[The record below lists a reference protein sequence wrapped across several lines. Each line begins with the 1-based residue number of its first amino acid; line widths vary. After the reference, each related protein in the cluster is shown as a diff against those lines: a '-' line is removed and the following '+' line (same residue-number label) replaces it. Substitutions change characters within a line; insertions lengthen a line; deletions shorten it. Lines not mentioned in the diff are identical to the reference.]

1 MEEARSLLGARQMK
15 LRDAVEM
22 FLLSAVWGASF
33 ILIKLA
39 GDELPPVWVAV
50 GRLVFGSA
58 LLWIVLAAGRHKLP
72 PLGLLGPLIAVA
84 VLNNALPFCFFAWG
98 ERTVPSSIAAIL
110 NATTPIWAL
119 LLGLATGGAR
129 ATRMTAAGVALGFL
143 GVLGVV
149 YGHASGIRSG
159 AGNGYLLGVILI
171 AVASFSYGAGA
182 VTAKRW
188 LQGVEPVV
196 IATFQLTLAGL
207 VLLPLAAF
215 GPHPA
220 ALHWK
225 SVAAVTVLGVLGS
238 GLAYLLFFRLLATI
252 SPTRTVAVT
261 YLLPIWGLFWGFVA
275 GEEIRWTAL
284 AGVAV
289 VLAGLVLLNL
299 RGQPEKAVAPVTAP
313 AEPCPAEQ
321 A

>member
-1 MEEARSLLGARQMK
+1 VK
-15 LRDAVEM
+15 LRDALEM

-39 GDELPPVWVAV
+39 GADLPPVWVAF
-50 GRLVFGSA
+50 GRLTFGS
-58 LLWIVLAAGRHKLP
+58 LFLWTVLKLGGHKLP
-72 PLGLLGPLIAVA
+72 PRKLIGALVA
-84 VLNNALPFCFFAWG
+84 VGILNNALPFCFFAWG
-98 ERTVPSSIAAIL
+98 EQTVPSSIAAVI

-119 LLGLATGGAR
+119 LLGVALGSAR
-129 ATRMTAAGVALGFL
+129 ATRLAAAGVALGFL

-149 YGHASGIRSG
+149 YGHSAG
-159 AGNGYLLGVILI
+159 AAPGADAHGFALGVNLI
-171 AVASFSYGAGA
+171 AIASLSYGVGA
-182 VTAKRW
+182 VAAKRW

-207 VLLPLAAF
+207 VLLPLAVF
-215 GPHPA
+215 GPHPT
-220 ALHWK
+220 ALHFK
-225 SVAAVTVLGVLGS
+225 SLAAVTILGVLGS

-289 VLAGLVLLNL
+289 VLSGLVLLNL
-299 RGQPEKAVAPVTAP
+299 RTAPQMAVTA
-313 AEPCPAEQ
+313 AASREPCPAEQ

>member
-1 MEEARSLLGARQMK
+1 MR
-15 LRDAVEM
+15 LRDIIEM

-39 GDELPPVWVAV
+39 GDDLPPVWVAV
-50 GRLVFGSA
+50 GRLAFGSA
-58 LLWIVLAAGRHKLP
+58 FLWIALLLGRHKLP
-72 PLGLLGPLIAVA
+72 PLRLLPPLLVVA
-84 VLNNALPFCFFAWG
+84 VLNNAIPFCFFPWG

-119 LLGLATGGAR
+119 LLGFVVGAAR
-129 ATRMTAAGVALGFL
+129 AKRLTSARTTQLTSVGVALGFL

-149 YGHASGIRSG
+149 YGHATGIANGTSSG
-159 AGNGYLLGVILI
+159 GYLLGVVVI
-171 AVASFSYGAGA
+171 AVASFSYAAGA
-182 VTAKRW
+182 VLAKRW

-220 ALHWK
+220 TLHLK
-225 SVAAVTVLGVLGS
+225 SILAVTVLGVLGS

-252 SPTRTVAVT
+252 SSTRTVAVT
-261 YLLPIWGLFWGFVA
+261 YLLPIWGLFWGFIV

-289 VLAGLVLLNL
+289 VLVGLVLLNL
-299 RGQPEKAVAPVTAP
+299 KTEPKPLAASARP
-313 AEPCPAEQ
+313 AESCAAEE

>member
-1 MEEARSLLGARQMK
+1 MRI
-15 LRDAVEM
+15 RDALEM
-22 FLLSAVWGASF
+22 FVLSAVWGASF

-39 GDELPPVWVAV
+39 GDDLPPVWVAL
-50 GRLVFGSA
+50 GRLVFGS
-58 LLWIVLAAGRHKLP
+58 LFLWAVLRFGRHKLP
-72 PLGLLGPLIAVA
+72 PRRLLPPLIIVA
-84 VLNNALPFCFFAWG
+84 VLNNAIPFCLFPWG

-119 LLGLATGGAR
+119 LLGLASGGAR
-129 ATRMTAAGVALGFL
+129 ATRHTGVGVALGFV

-149 YGHASGIRSG
+149 YGHAQSGV
-159 AGNGYLLGVILI
+159 AGVHAGGYLFGVILI
-171 AVASFSYGAGA
+171 AAASFSYAAGA
-182 VTAKRW
+182 VVAKRW
-188 LQGVEPVV
+188 LHGVEPVV

-207 VLLPLAAF
+207 LLLPLAFF
-215 GPHPA
+215 GPQPTV
-220 ALHWK
+220 LHLK
-225 SVAAVTVLGVLGS
+225 SAAAVTALGILGS

-289 VLAGLVLLNL
+289 VLAGLILLNL
-299 RGQPEKAVAPVTAP
+299 K
-313 AEPCPAEQ
+313 AEPKPLAASMNPAKPCAAEET
-321 A
+321 

>member
-1 MEEARSLLGARQMK
+1 MRI
-15 LRDAVEM
+15 RDAFEM

-33 ILIKLA
+33 ILIKIA
-39 GDELPPVWVAV
+39 GADLPPVWVAV
-50 GRLVFGSA
+50 GRLAFGS
-58 LLWIVLAAGRHKLP
+58 LFLWAVLRLGRHKLP
-72 PLGLLGPLIAVA
+72 PFRMLPALIVIAIF
-84 VLNNALPFCFFAWG
+84 NNAIPFCLFPWG
-98 ERTVPSSIAAIL
+98 ERSVPSSIAAIL

-129 ATRMTAAGVALGFL
+129 ATRLTGFGVALGFI

-149 YGHASGIRSG
+149 YGDAQFGTPGMHSS
-159 AGNGYLLGVILI
+159 GYLVGVILI
-171 AVASFSYGAGA
+171 AAASFSYGAGA
-182 VTAKRW
+182 VLAKRW
-188 LQGVEPVV
+188 LQGIEPVV

-207 VLLPLAAF
+207 LLLPLALF
-215 GPHPA
+215 GSHPA
-220 ALHWK
+220 GLNWK
-225 SVAAVTVLGVLGS
+225 STAAVTALGILGS

-284 AGVAV
+284 AGVVV
-289 VLAGLVLLNL
+289 VLAGLTLLNL
-299 RGQPEKAVAPVTAP
+299 KTEDKPHASSTSTAESC
-313 AEPCPAEQ
+313 AAEQ

>member
-1 MEEARSLLGARQMK
+1 MRPRDLL
-15 LRDAVEM
+15 EM

-33 ILIKLA
+33 ILIQLA
-39 GDELPPVWVAV
+39 GVDLPPVWVAV
-50 GRLVFGSA
+50 GRLAFGSA
-58 LLWIVLAAGRHKLP
+58 FLWMALRLGQHKLP
-72 PLGLLGPLIAVA
+72 PARLLPPLVVVA
-84 VLNNALPFCFFAWG
+84 ILNNAIPFCFFPWG
-98 ERTVPSSIAAIL
+98 EQTVPSNIAAIL

-119 LLGLATGGAR
+119 LLGLITGATK
-129 ATRMTAAGVALGFL
+129 ATRLTGAGVVLGFL

-149 YGHASGIRSG
+149 YGHAAGRASGTP
-159 AGNGYLLGVILI
+159 AGGYLLGVILI
-171 AVASFSYGAGA
+171 AAASFSYGAGA
-182 VTAKRW
+182 VLAKRW

-207 VLLPLAAF
+207 VLLPLAVF

-252 SPTRTVAVT
+252 SSTRTVAVT

-275 GEEIRWTAL
+275 GEQIRWTAL
-284 AGVAV
+284 AGVV
-289 VLAGLVLLNL
+289 IVLAGLILLNL
-299 RGQPEKAVAPVTAP
+299 KTEPKVLQKPQNTTESCVAQ
-313 AEPCPAEQ
+313 Q
-321 A
+321 AD

>member
-1 MEEARSLLGARQMK
+1 MLEMNQPGRTIMK
-15 LRDAVEM
+15 LRDALEM

-39 GDELPPVWVAV
+39 GDDLPPVWVAL
-50 GRLVFGSA
+50 GRLAFGSA
-58 LLWIVLAAGRHKLP
+58 LLWMVMAAGRHKLP
-72 PLGLLGPLIAVA
+72 PLGQLAPLLAVA

-119 LLGLATGGAR
+119 LLGLVAGNAR
-129 ATRMTAAGVALGFL
+129 ATRRTAVGVALGFL
-143 GVLGVV
+143 GVLCVV
-149 YGHASGIRSG
+149 FGHSSGLQAG
-159 AGNGYLLGVILI
+159 AGGFLFGAILI

-188 LQGVEPVV
+188 LHGVEPVV

-207 VLLPLAAF
+207 AVLPLAVF

-220 ALHWK
+220 AVHWK
-225 SVAAVTVLGVLGS
+225 SMAAVTVLGLLGS
-238 GLAYLLFFRLLATI
+238 GLAYLLFFRLLRNI

-261 YLLPIWGLFWGFVA
+261 YLLPIWGLFWGFIA
-275 GEEIRWTAL
+275 GEEVRWSAL
-284 AGVAV
+284 AGVGV
-289 VLAGLVLLNL
+289 VLGGLILMNLKTAGKKSTV
-299 RGQPEKAVAPVTAP
+299 PEEVQYESCAVERA
-313 AEPCPAEQ
+313 
-321 A
+321 

>member
-1 MEEARSLLGARQMK
+1 MRI
-15 LRDAVEM
+15 RDALEM

-39 GDELPPVWVAV
+39 GDDLPPVWVAV
-50 GRLVFGSA
+50 GRLTFGSA
-58 LLWIVLAAGRHKLP
+58 FLWIVLGLGRHKLP
-72 PLGLLGPLIAVA
+72 PLRLLRPLIIVA
-84 VLNNALPFCFFAWG
+84 IFNNAIPFCLFPWG

-110 NATTPIWAL
+110 NATTPIWTL
-119 LLGLATGGAR
+119 LLGLVSGSAR
-129 ATRMTAAGVALGFL
+129 ATRLTGVGVVLGFL

-149 YGHASGIRSG
+149 YGHAQVGIVGIHTS
-159 AGNGYLLGVILI
+159 GYLLGVVLI
-171 AVASFSYGAGA
+171 AAASFSYGVGA
-182 VTAKRW
+182 VVAKRW

-196 IATFQLTLAGL
+196 IATFQLTLAGVL
-207 VLLPLAAF
+207 LLPLALF

-220 ALHWK
+220 EVHWR
-225 SVAAVTVLGVLGS
+225 SAAAVTALGILGS
-238 GLAYLLFFRLLATI
+238 GLAYLLFFRLLARI

-289 VLAGLVLLNL
+289 VLAGLILMNL
-299 RGQPEKAVAPVTAP
+299 KTEPKPLATSTRP
-313 AEPCPAEQ
+313 AEACAAEQ

>member
-1 MEEARSLLGARQMK
+1 MKPREVLQMS
-15 LRDAVEM
+15 
-22 FLLSAVWGASF
+22 LLSAVWGASF

-39 GDELPPVWVAV
+39 GDDLPPVWVAV
-50 GRLVFGSA
+50 GRLAFGSL
-58 LLWIVLAAGRHKLP
+58 LLWSVLWAGHHKLP
-72 PLGLLGPLIAVA
+72 PLKLFWPLLGVA
-84 VLNNALPFCFFAWG
+84 LLNNALPFSFFAWG

-119 LLGLATGGAR
+119 LLGLASGGAR
-129 ATRMTAAGVALGFL
+129 ATRLTAAGVVLGFL

-149 YGHASGIRSG
+149 YGHSSGIAAG
-159 AGNGYLLGVILI
+159 AASKGFLFGVVLI
-171 AVASFSYGAGA
+171 AIASFSYGAGA
-182 VTAKRW
+182 VAAKRW
-188 LQGVEPVV
+188 LHGVEPVV
-196 IATFQLTLAGL
+196 IATFQLSLAGL
-207 VLLPLAAF
+207 ALLPLALF
-215 GPHPA
+215 GPHPTE
-220 ALHWK
+220 LHWK

-275 GEEIRWTAL
+275 GEEIHWTAL

-299 RGQPEKAVAPVTAP
+299 HPRPEKAAVAIPSP
-313 AEPCPAEQ
+313 AEPCRAEQ

>member
-1 MEEARSLLGARQMK
+1 MRF
-15 LRDAVEM
+15 RDTVEM

-39 GDELPPVWVAV
+39 GDDLPPVWVAA
-50 GRLVFGSA
+50 GRLLFGSL
-58 LLWIVLAAGRHKLP
+58 LLWVVLKAGRHKLP
-72 PLGLLGPLIAVA
+72 PLRQLRPLLLVA
-84 VLNNALPFCFFAWG
+84 VLNNAIPFCFFAWG

-119 LLGLATGGAR
+119 LLGLFMGSAH
-129 ATRMTAAGVALGFL
+129 ATRLTTAGVALGFL

-149 YGHASGIRSG
+149 YGHA
-159 AGNGYLLGVILI
+159 AGFAASASSSGYLLGVFLI
-171 AVASFSYGAGA
+171 AIASFSYGAGA

-196 IATFQLTLAGL
+196 IATFQLTLAGA
-207 VLLPLAAF
+207 VLAPIAVF
-215 GPHPA
+215 GPHPTA
-220 ALHWK
+220 VHWR
-225 SVAAVTVLGVLGS
+225 SVAAVIVLGVLGS
-238 GLAYLLFFRLLATI
+238 GLAYLVFFRLLANI

-289 VLAGLVLLNL
+289 VLAGLVLMNL
-299 RGQPEKAVAPVTAP
+299 RAQPNKTAEPALAAVEDCQPEEA
-313 AEPCPAEQ
+313 
-321 A
+321 